1 VLEFRAPGESRSPG
15 EPSSDAGEG
24 DSRLST
30 ALSSFRRGVRSIWPG
45 GGLSRGALDDLE
57 AALLQSDVNLRTVE
71 ALLEPLRA
79 DEVDDPS
86 AFLRNQIGSMFHGAG
101 DPALIRNPDGP
112 SIYFFNGVNGS
123 GKTTSMAKLAH
134 RLLPEHDVL
143 MAAGDTFRAA
153 AIDQLERWGDELGV
167 EVIAHEK
174 GGDPSAVVFDA
185 IEAAVSRDADF
196 LLVDTAGRLHTRGDL
211 MDQLRK
217 MVAVASDR
225 LEGAPHESLLVLD
238 ASTGQNGLRQVKTF
252 AEQLPVTGLI
262 LTKLDST
269 ARGGVALTV
278 ADELE
283 VPVKLVG
290 TGEEL
295 EDLVP
300 FDPAVFCD
308 ALLGDSFPAASSAGS

>member
-1 VLEFRAPGESRSPG
+1 MVLEFRAPGETRGSEG
-15 EPSSDAGEG
+15 ETAASGEEG
-24 DSRLST
+24 SRLSS
-30 ALSSFRRGVRSIWPG
+30 ALSSFSQGVRSIWSG
-45 GGLSRGALDDLE
+45 FGREALDDLE

-71 ALLEPLRA
+71 SLLEPLRS
-79 DEVDDPS
+79 ESVSDPES
-86 AFLRNQIGSMFHGAG
+86 FLRERIHEIFRGAG
-101 DPALIRNPDGP
+101 DPALIQNPDGP
-112 SIYFFNGVNGS
+112 SVYFFNGVNGS
-123 GKTTSMAKLAH
+123 GKTTSIAKLAH

-143 MAAGDTFRAA
+143 LAAGDTFRAA
-153 AIDQLERWGDELGV
+153 AIDQLESWGDRLDV

-185 IEAAVSRDADF
+185 LEAAVSREADF
-196 LLVDTAGRLHTRGDL
+196 LFVDTAGRLHTRGDL

-217 MVAVASDR
+217 MVDVAGER
-225 LEGAPHESLLVLD
+225 LPGAPHESLLVLD

-252 AEQLPVTGLI
+252 AEQLPVTGLV

-269 ARGGVALTV
+269 ARGGVTLSV

-300 FDPAVFCD
+300 FAPDVFCD
-308 ALLGDSFPAASSAGS
+308 ALLEDAFSTASSGG